1 MGVVLSL
8 GVRVGRA
15 AALLPARYAV
25 TGVAREAPGQGCVHH
40 RERKCEEIST
50 VPITLSNDGA
60 EEHPLTRRLATLGQ
74 DTEGADKAQP
84 TAGPVAG
91 RSLVG
96 RTSLAGTPW
105 PAQAA
110 AP

>member
-40 RERKCEEIST
+40 RERKCEEINASADHF
-50 VPITLSNDGA
+50 VERRCQRA
-60 EEHPLTRRLATLGQ
+60 PLTRRLATLGQ